1 MTDTG
6 AFVGMG
12 IPKRGEGG
20 ERCRGGGLLCS
31 HPLPASA
38 MEPPDEIPEGTER
51 IRPMASMG
59 FRDFR
64 LLWTAGVFASTG
76 RDMRQVVNLYL
87 VYAISGSAVQ
97 LGLTGLFQALPI
109 MALGLFG
116 GALADVIDRRRL
128 LLFTQIVGMAPA
140 VALAA
145 LTITDQ
151 IAVWHI
157 FAATMVTSATQ
168 TLESP
173 GRMSYLP
180 KTVPRSHLL
189 NAVALDSLV
198 TQMAFFVGPLLMA
211 TVVLIGVEGAYILN
225 AALFIPGILAV
236 LVLKTSGKP
245 EGPTSARSLGMV
257 REGLRFIMKQRV
269 LQALL
274 AIDFGVVLVGF
285 FRPMLPILA
294 DKVYGVEEVGLA
306 VLNAAPAVG
315 SIAAIATVL
324 WLGRIRRQG
333 ALFVIAVAL
342 YGVSLV
348 ALGLSPWFWMGLI
361 AAAGLGYTD
370 SISVAI
376 RNNVTQSVSPDN
388 MRGRATGFLV
398 MAATLGNALG
408 SIEAG
413 LVAAAIGVGGA
424 LTFGGLGAIGFV
436 VVAATVGWREL
447 WRHRA

>member
-1 MTDTG
+1 
-6 AFVGMG
+6 
-12 IPKRGEGG
+12 
-20 ERCRGGGLLCS
+20 
-31 HPLPASA
+31 

-64 LLWTAGVFASTG
+64 LLWTASVFASTG

-87 VYAISGSAVQ
+87 VFKLSDSAVQ

-157 FAATMVTSATQ
+157 FAATTVTSATQ

-173 GRMSYLP
+173 ARMAYLP

-189 NAVALDSLV
+189 NAVALESLV
-198 TQMAFFVGPLLMA
+198 TQTAFFVGPLLMA
-211 TVVLIGVEGAYILN
+211 FVALIGFEGAYVLN
-225 AALFIPGILAV
+225 ACLFVPGILSV
-236 LVLKTSGKP
+236 LALKTSGKP
-245 EGPTSARSLGMV
+245 EGAAPAKSLAMV
-257 REGLRFIMKQRV
+257 HEGLRFIMRERV
-269 LQALL
+269 LQAML

-285 FRPMLPILA
+285 FRPMLTILA
-294 DKVYGVEEVGLA
+294 DKVYGVGAVGLA
-306 VLNAAPAVG
+306 FLNAAPAVG
-315 SIAAIATVL
+315 SIAAVVTIL
-324 WLGRIRRQG
+324 LLGRVRRQG
-333 ALFVIAVAL
+333 ALFVVAVAL
-342 YGVSLV
+342 YGASLV

-370 SISVAI
+370 SISVSI
-376 RNNVTQSVSPDN
+376 RNSVTQLVSPDN

-413 LVAAAIGVGGA
+413 LVAAAIGVGSA

-436 VVAATVGWREL
+436 IVAAFRWREL